1 MARVW
6 GQGSRNP
13 AEITTHYSLTTSRQ
27 LKLYLRPSGDVV
39 RLARGQ
45 LELSPNYQEV
55 LFGLPLS
62 YQDIEQLKLV
72 RSFASSLPQTCPSE
86 GVLVQTPSIH
96 FQTRFFR
103 LLD

>member
-39 RLARGQ
+39 RLARSQ
-45 LELSPNYQEV
+45 LELSPNYQEL
-55 LFGLPLS
+55 LFDLPLS

-72 RSFASSLPQTCPSE
+72 RSFPSSLPQMCPSE

-96 FQTRFFR
+96 VF
-103 LLD
+103 

>member
-1 MARVW
+1 MVRVW

-45 LELSPNYQEV
+45 LEEL
-55 LFGLPLS
+55 LFDLPLS

-72 RSFASSLPQTCPSE
+72 RSFPSSLPQMCPSE

-96 FQTRFFR
+96 VF
-103 LLD
+103 